1 MKEWRFLLLL
11 PSVFV
16 SPLFLWL
23 KWLQITLSK
32 FSMCGVEL
40 RSQNFKVIQHLKF
53 LETCELN
60 ALYLYTML
68 LLLSNYQALLK
79 DSSLSTT

>member
-1 MKEWRFLLLL
+1 
-11 PSVFV
+11 
-16 SPLFLWL
+16 
-23 KWLQITLSK
+23 
-32 FSMCGVEL
+32 MCGVEL
-40 RSQNFKVIQHLKF
+40 RSQNFKVIQYLKF

-79 DSSLSTT
+79 DFSLSTT

>member
-1 MKEWRFLLLL
+1 
-11 PSVFV
+11 
-16 SPLFLWL
+16 
-23 KWLQITLSK
+23 
-32 FSMCGVEL
+32 MCGVEL
-40 RSQNFKVIQHLKF
+40 GSQNFKVIQYVKF
-53 LETCELN
+53 LKTCGLN